1 MCRFPRRYVFYF
13 VLSSANFNFCIYMC
27 LYLTA
32 TCSTDVIGSRVL
44 SSFLIMRFYRF
55 FIRLIGSVLQ
65 CSQNIVFLNH
75 RTIGSSKSVVIRLL
89 VVIYLVPNLLIL
101 LLVLFNDR
109 FMHVRHNIS
118 LLSRRAVNPLNRPK
132 TGLFFVKR

>member
-1 MCRFPRRYVFYF
+1 
-13 VLSSANFNFCIYMC
+13 
-27 LYLTA
+27 
-32 TCSTDVIGSRVL
+32 
-44 SSFLIMRFYRF
+44 MRFYRF